1 MRAIAPGKL
10 VLTGA
15 YAVLVGAPAIVAAVD
30 RYAVADATRVGADD
44 LDAPDADVRALYDER
59 GRKLGLG
66 SSAAAVVASL
76 GARALARAEDI
87 QAPVSR
93 ARIFR
98 AAREAHARSQGGG
111 SGVDVASSVYG
122 GVLRY
127 AIDPSGEANVKSLDL
142 PTGVHLVAYD
152 SGASARTSELLSRFH
167 ALRASDGANRIL
179 SSLEDLAV
187 RAAAAVERGDPAA
200 FVDLACQFGRALAR
214 LGEACDAPIVPPA
227 FAELGALAELGS
239 AAFFPSGAGGG
250 DVAVWLGLA
259 PPPAAFQSRAEA
271 LAMRPLALR
280 IDQGGLR
287 PESPQTSDASPAIRG
302 RA

>member
-15 YAVLVGAPAIVAAVD
+15 YAVLLGAPAIVAAID
-30 RYAVADATRVGADD
+30 RYAVADASSNDAK
-44 LDAPDADVRALYDER
+44 APDADVRALYDER

-76 GARALARAEDI
+76 GARALVGAEDI
-87 QAPVSR
+87 RSPASR

-127 AIDPSGEANVKSLDL
+127 AVDPSGEAKLQPLDL
-142 PTGVHLVAYD
+142 PAGVHLVAYD
-152 SGASARTSELLSRFH
+152 SGASARTSELLARFH
-167 ALRASDGANRIL
+167 ALRASGRSSGIL
-179 SSLEDLAV
+179 SLLEDLAM

-200 FVDLACQFGRALAR
+200 FVGSAAHFGRALAR

-227 FAELGALAELGS
+227 FAELGALAELES

-259 PPPAAFQSRAEA
+259 PPSAAFESRAEA
-271 LAMRPLALR
+271 LAMRPLGLR
-280 IDQGGLR
+280 IDRGGLR
-287 PESPQTSDASPAIRG
+287 PESPLTSDPSPAIRG